1 MKKKSYGLHRFTI
14 GDLIIYLMIAIFA
27 LFCIL
32 PMVLAVEVSLTDEE
46 AINANGYSFI
56 PEKWS
61 LRAYDMMFLKPD
73 RLAGSYMV
81 SIIVTVA
88 GTLLATLITTMA
100 AFTLANTQ
108 VQYRSFLAMF
118 FFITMVF
125 NAGLVPWYMM
135 CRFLGLRNN
144 IFALIV
150 PSLIFTPFNMFLVR
164 NFMSSIPKELSECA
178 KIDGAR
184 DYSIAFRIYIP
195 LSLPVIATIVV
206 FYGLGYWNNWFNA
219 IMLVDKPELYP
230 LQYLLFKLQSELQML
245 KDLQYI
251 VTDVEP
257 PSESLKM
264 ATVVLTVGPI
274 FLLYPFLQRYFVK
287 GIIIGAVKG

>member
-14 GDLIIYLMIAIFA
+14 GDFIIYLMIAIFA

-73 RLAGSYMV
+73 RLVGSYTV
-81 SIIVTVA
+81 SIIVTVV

-100 AFTLANTQ
+100 AFTLANIQ
-108 VQYRSFLAMF
+108 VQYRGFLAMF

-206 FYGLGYWNNWFNA
+206 FYGLSYWNNWFNA

-257 PSESLKM
+257 PAESLKM

-274 FLLYPFLQRYFVK
+274 FLLYPLLQRYFVK